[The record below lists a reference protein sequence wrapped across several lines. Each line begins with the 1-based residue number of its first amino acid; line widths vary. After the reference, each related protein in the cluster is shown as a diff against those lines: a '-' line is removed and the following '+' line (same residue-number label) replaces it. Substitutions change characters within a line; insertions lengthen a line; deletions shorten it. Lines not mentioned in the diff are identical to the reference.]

1 MNPLPVVYVGSW
13 GRSGSTLLDLM
24 LGQIPGFTSVGEL
37 RFLWQRGFSERQLCG
52 CGTPVPECP
61 FWRRVLEEV
70 FGSVARMDAAA
81 MLALWK
87 RVDDLRRLPW
97 LLARGSSPRTQ
108 SDLIAYREL
117 LGRLYRAVGTVSGA
131 RVVVDSSKYAAYGLL
146 VAGAPGVD
154 LRLLHLVRDSRA
166 VAFSWRRRRRM
177 PEVTTEERYMPLK
190 SPVRSALYWDLE
202 NVALH
207 VLRRSVRR
215 YQLVRYEALTARPY
229 EVLAGVL
236 ERLGLQAD
244 LGFLR
249 DGRLRLGTN
258 HTVAGNPL
266 RFDRGE
272 ILIQPDAE
280 WRERLG
286 RGPRWLVTALTLP
299 LLLRYGFLRP

>member
-1 MNPLPVVYVGSW
+1 
-13 GRSGSTLLDLM
+13 
-24 LGQIPGFTSVGEL
+24 
-37 RFLWQRGFSERQLCG
+37 
-52 CGTPVPECP
+52 
-61 FWRRVLEEV
+61 
-70 FGSVARMDAAA
+70 
-81 MLALWK
+81 
-87 RVDDLRRLPW
+87 
-97 LLARGSSPRTQ
+97 
-108 SDLIAYREL
+108 
-117 LGRLYRAVGTVSGA
+117 
-131 RVVVDSSKYAAYGLL
+131 
-146 VAGAPGVD
+146 
-154 LRLLHLVRDSRA
+154 LHLVRDSRA

-229 EVLAGVL
+229 EVLGGVL
-236 ERLGLQAD
+236 ERLGLHAD